1 MEMNDEDRARQ
12 LFDEYFDGLSR
23 YVDDEYGV
31 RSSEPSK
38 KTIVIT
44 QAVGM
49 MFKDVGG
56 NIAVWNFKEEDLDD
70 IEKLVVNGYE
80 FTLTAK
86 VDKFGR
92 KVNM

>member
-1 MEMNDEDRARQ
+1 MEKEEINILHSDYTEA
-12 LFDEYFDGLSR
+12 
-23 YVDDEYGV
+23 VGV
-31 RSSEPSK
+31 SPCK
-38 KTIVIT
+38 KAIVIT

-56 NIAVWNFKEEDLDD
+56 NIAVWNFKEEDLAD
-70 IEKLVVNGYE
+70 IGKLVVNGYE